1 MSRRYSKVLP
11 APCRPD
17 RSAAATGARL
27 SEPRQAFIHWTR
39 MTTRDSESRAPGLV
53 DCRSTTCA
61 IGSLP
66 SGFPSPP

>member
-1 MSRRYSKVLP
+1 MRDSYLQP
-11 APCRPD
+11 
-17 RSAAATGARL
+17 SAAPTGARL
-27 SEPRQAFIHWTR
+27 SEARQAFIHWTR

-66 SGFPSPP
+66 SRFPPPP